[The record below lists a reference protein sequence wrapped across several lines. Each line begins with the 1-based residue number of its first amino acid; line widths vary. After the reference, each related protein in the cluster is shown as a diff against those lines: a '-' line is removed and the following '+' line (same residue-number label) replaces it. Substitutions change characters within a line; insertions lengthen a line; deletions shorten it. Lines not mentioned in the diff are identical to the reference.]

1 MIKGGIIYVHDY
13 WTIASGDYVALCV
26 NDFMDHVGS
35 SRASVSRV
43 GTTTFAKITLS

>member
-13 WTIASGDYVALCV
+13 WTIASGDNVALAV
-26 NDFMDHVGS
+26 NDFMEHVGS
-35 SRASVSRV
+35 SASVSRV